1 MLIPLAV
8 PFVEASAAALSWSLG
23 APEQDALCGSEIA
36 LDDLLPGARLEL
48 RVLGASH
55 QVRLRCPH
63 DDGAPALSE
72 VVACLPG
79 RPGGLPGRH
88 EQQVGRARYDFTSTV
103 HRADAAGT
111 ARAVD
116 DLLARL
122 VAVPDALVGVFPG
135 RRHAVTA
142 VEPTRGAVGGEVHVG
157 WTTWHTYPEAGEVV
171 RTTTR
176 LRLAAVHGDRAHPA
190 GTCTVCD
197 DPGEVVG
204 AAARPSGTGTTR
216 GAP

>member
-8 PFVEASAAALSWSLG
+8 PFVDASAAALSWSLG
-23 APEQDALCGSEIA
+23 EPEQDALCASVVDLG
-36 LDDLLPGARLEL
+36 DLLPGAALEL

-55 QVRLRCPH
+55 QVRVRCAH
-63 DDGAPALSE
+63 DDGRPALSE

-79 RPGGLPGRH
+79 RAGGLPPEHRA
-88 EQQVGRARYDFTSTV
+88 QVGRTAYRFSSTV
-103 HRADAAGT
+103 LRTDPDGV

-116 DLLARL
+116 DLLRRL
-122 VAVPDALVGVFPG
+122 GGAPDALVGVFPG

-142 VEPTRGAVGGEVHVG
+142 VEPVRGRVGEEVEVG

-171 RTTTR
+171 RTATT
-176 LRLAAVHGDRAHPA
+176 LRVPVHGVPGEAS

-197 DPGEVVG
+197 VPGEVVG
-204 AAARPSGTGTTR
+204 AAGRPAGTGTTR